1 MKYLHNYSSFRKK
14 HTLNEKIVD
23 AHGLVDPKVLEYWNG
38 LYDKWVAKTLNPQ
51 EEKDYQSMTDAKV
64 LLCYGKGSSE
74 NPLKKFDQKFLRL
87 KWAKKIIEGFKEKF
101 GKDISEA
108 TDDELN
114 EWNYE
119 FAYEVLGADE
129 NEKDIPMTIAYEDI
143 DELKK
148 YAKNPEKYFK
158 DYSDQLNEF
167 LDEIEIPWVEICDSL
182 KVKEVE
188 SKPQS
193 RNLFM
198 RFVDWL
204 GKKIKKGLGW
214 IERKS
219 VQLATFVCTGDFGAF
234 NDYDPDMRE
243 DDRSELIKQK
253 KAIKFRREK
262 LKYVAEIF
270 SKIGDDVVNKLKKSG
285 AMKKLSDYKNKEKIV
300 SDNKFILN
308 DDIISI
314 RDDGS
319 FAINGKLIIEMPAYI
334 KYNKIFE
341 PVYRGRIAK
350 LKIDLSLI
358 DDSINDDPSYKTFLN
373 LLSYG
378 VKVVP
383 DSWVGAIGVKDGEKK
398 EYKTSKESGWYRK
411 WEHIHLNDKG
421 GLKNEYD
428 IFTELNIEE
437 GLAMVYP
444 FLTEPILEKKGKVFP
459 PKPETYTQKPHQV
472 GVVQA
477 QTERQP
483 LVTKTWGFDD
493 AKDGDTVDTVWYLRN
508 KYKTLEKT
516 PTESKWCWQVLS
528 NEVDSWKKL
537 NPGEKNVEKG
547 IWNSL
552 EEIPQFLRKESK
564 KLSPEVIAQ
573 YTKLAK
579 DAEAQ
584 KKSGGKGTIIKG
596 LDDTGLLY

>member
-23 AHGLVDPKVLEYWNG
+23 AQGLVDPKVLEYWNG
-38 LYDKWVAKTLNPQ
+38 LYDKSVAKTLNSQ
-51 EEKDYQSMTDAKV
+51 EEKDYQSMTQAKI

-108 TDDELN
+108 TNDELN

-119 FAYEVLGADE
+119 FAYEVLGKVE
-129 NEKDIPMTIAYEDI
+129 NDYNDKGKDTPLTIAYEDI
-143 DELKK
+143 DDLKK
-148 YAKNPEKYFK
+148 YAKDPEKYFK
-158 DYSDQLNEF
+158 NYSEQLNEF

-214 IERKS
+214 IERKT
-219 VQLATFVCTGDFGAF
+219 VQLANFVCTGDFGAF
-234 NDYDPDMRE
+234 NEYDPDMR
-243 DDRSELIKQK
+243 DDDKSELRNK
-253 KAIKFRREK
+253 EK
-262 LKYVAEIF
+262 
-270 SKIGDDVVNKLKKSG
+270 SKSYFILQGMGGIINLFETIGDKKIAELKKSG
-285 AMKKLSDYKNKEKIV
+285 KIKKLSNYKDVDKLSRE
-300 SDNKFILN
+300 NKFIINN
-308 DDIISI
+308 DVITVSPENTLICKDKKSGIIKDPRAVSQDFI
-314 RDDGS
+314 FKVLGYD
-319 FAINGKLIIEMPAYI
+319 FLEKAYEQE
-334 KYNKIFE
+334 Y
-341 PVYRGRIAK
+341 
-350 LKIDLSLI
+350 
-358 DDSINDDPSYKTFLN
+358 
-373 LLSYG
+373 
-378 VKVVP
+378 
-383 DSWVGAIGVKDGEKK
+383 EKK
-398 EYKTSKESGWYRK
+398 YGKPYQQGKITGYQGKFSDLKTQ
-411 WEHIHLNDKG
+411 
-421 GLKNEYD
+421 
-428 IFTELNIEE
+428 T
-437 GLAMVYP
+437 
-444 FLTEPILEKKGKVFP
+444 
-459 PKPETYTQKPHQV
+459 
-472 GVVQA
+472 QA
-477 QTERQP
+477 QPERQP
-483 LVTKTWGFDD
+483 LVTRTWGFDD
-493 AKDGDTVDTVWYLRN
+493 AKGSDTVDTVWYLRN

-516 PTESKWCWQVLS
+516 PTDSKFCWQVLS

-537 NPGEKNVEKG
+537 NPGEKSVEKG
-547 IWNSL
+547 MWNSL

-579 DAEAQ
+579 DTEAQ